1 MTGKQKS
8 RGAEDA
14 APTLASVRPPCER
27 LPCNK
32 SSVCSRS
39 YFVVVMVFFHIYII
53 NVIALLLYVHYSN
66 GQVEASSQGRDAPD
80 SVHQRPAS
88 GSPSP
93 KPDVSLTRI
102 EGIRVSNIM
111 GEFMLS
117 CFYFWHIVSL
127 AHPVGGTC
135 PEGVTCAR
143 KSARNADSESETS
156 AVR

>member
-8 RGAEDA
+8 PGAEDA
-14 APTLASVRPPCER
+14 APTLPSVRPPCER

-66 GQVEASSQGRDAPD
+66 GQDEASSQGRDAPGGD
-80 SVHQRPAS
+80 HQQPAP

-102 EGIRVSNIM
+102 EGIRVSKHGGMIHAVV
-111 GEFMLS
+111 LLL
-117 CFYFWHIVSL
+117 L
-127 AHPVGGTC
+127 AHRFSGPSCRWDMSRGCHWCQEECTKCGL
-135 PEGVTCAR
+135 
-143 KSARNADSESETS
+143 
-156 AVR
+156 